1 MFASIRRYELDPKNM
16 DTVMTLINEGFVPI
30 LSGGPGF
37 KAYCAVDVGNG
48 VLATFSIFESQ
59 TGAEE
64 SARMASGWVKDNIA
78 SLLPSPP
85 QIITGNAR
93 VFKVI

>member
-16 DTVMTLINEGFVPI
+16 NTVMTLINEGFVPI
-30 LSGGPGF
+30 LSRGPGF

-59 TGAEE
+59 AGAEE
-64 SARMASGWVKDNIA
+64 SAKMASGWVKDNIA
-78 SLLPSPP
+78 SLLPNPP
-85 QIITGNAR
+85 HIITGDAR
-93 VFKVI
+93 VFKVV